1 MSRKPKRTYDD
12 DDGRT
17 IAPMNIEGM
26 PWYKPE
32 APERRPDGTE
42 PEPLTK
48 EEARMYTLAAV
59 KAGLTI
65 ASVFGIAIYLF
76 LLFCDKIW
84 FA

>member
-48 EEARMYTLAAV
+48 EEARIYTLAAV

-65 ASVFGIAIYLF
+65 VSVFGVAIYIF

>member
-48 EEARMYTLAAV
+48 EEAGIYTLAAV

-65 ASVFGIAIYLF
+65 VSVFGVAIYIF

>member
-48 EEARMYTLAAV
+48 EEARIYTLAAV

-65 ASVFGIAIYLF
+65 VSAFGVAIYIF

>member
-48 EEARMYTLAAV
+48 EEVRIYTLAAV

-65 ASVFGIAIYLF
+65 VSVFGVAIYIF

>member
-1 MSRKPKRTYDD
+1 MKRKTKRTYDD

-48 EEARMYTLAAV
+48 EEARIYTLAAV

-65 ASVFGIAIYLF
+65 VSVFGVAIYIF

>member
-65 ASVFGIAIYLF
+65 VSVFGVAIYIF

>member
-48 EEARMYTLAAV
+48 EEARIYTLAAV

>member
-26 PWYKPE
+26 PWYEPE

-48 EEARMYTLAAV
+48 EEARIYTLAAV

-65 ASVFGIAIYLF
+65 VSVFGVAIYIF

>member
-48 EEARMYTLAAV
+48 EEARIYPLAAV

-65 ASVFGIAIYLF
+65 VSVFGVAIYIF

>member
-1 MSRKPKRTYDD
+1 MSRKSKRTYDD

-48 EEARMYTLAAV
+48 EEARIYTLAAV

-65 ASVFGIAIYLF
+65 VSVFGVAIYIF

>member
-1 MSRKPKRTYDD
+1 MSRKPMRTYDD

-65 ASVFGIAIYLF
+65 VSVFGVAIYIF

-84 FA
+84 LA

>member
-48 EEARMYTLAAV
+48 EEARIFTLAAV

-65 ASVFGIAIYLF
+65 VSVFGVAIYIF

>member
-1 MSRKPKRTYDD
+1 MKRKTKRTYDD

-32 APERRPDGTE
+32 APDRPADGRE
-42 PEPLTK
+42 PESMTK
-48 EEARMYTLAAV
+48 EEARMYMLAAV

-76 LLFCDKIW
+76 LLFCYKIW

>member
-48 EEARMYTLAAV
+48 EEARIYALAAV

-65 ASVFGIAIYLF
+65 VSVFGVAIYIF

>member
-48 EEARMYTLAAV
+48 EEARIYTLAAV

-65 ASVFGIAIYLF
+65 VSVFGVAIYIF

-84 FA
+84 LA

>member
-1 MSRKPKRTYDD
+1 
-12 DDGRT
+12 
-17 IAPMNIEGM
+17 MNIEGM

-32 APERRPDGTE
+32 APDRRPDGSE
-42 PEPLTK
+42 PEPMTK

-59 KAGLTI
+59 KAGLAI
-65 ASVFGIAIYLF
+65 ASVFGVVIYLF

>member
-48 EEARMYTLAAV
+48 EEARIYTLAAV

-65 ASVFGIAIYLF
+65 VSIFGVAIYIF

>member
-1 MSRKPKRTYDD
+1 MTMTMGVPLR
-12 DDGRT
+12 
-17 IAPMNIEGM
+17 

-32 APERRPDGTE
+32 APDRPADGRE
-42 PEPLTK
+42 PESMTK

-65 ASVFGIAIYLF
+65 ASIFGIAIYLF